1 MSDPVD
7 PKPIET
13 PKPFSEWSSTIDNDP
28 MEFGGQR
35 EDEISKKLRYSNYLR
50 ESYVES
56 GGYTVDL
63 EQQIRQGLYNELVSD
78 GYLEDGDLDTFS
90 TYFESPEISLET
102 KINSVK
108 ESEAVDFFDPIRDQ
122 IRQYEA
128 VDKLVTDLEGTEDL
142 ADTTV
147 AKRDELRARL
157 GEDIKYSFSN
167 IQERSVNSRELP
179 FARLSH
185 SDGTTS
191 IKAGKLAEDMSFTE
205 DEKGNRVFNPAGF
218 LTALRQS
225 KANGVQ
231 MSDALVARAL
241 LERQQGTNVPVY
253 QAQNLVTL
261 YNVIVEKLKTDEQL
275 QESVEGHSNRAAF
288 LLDKNVDGLLNKYV
302 LRELDQLA
310 TPFKDAGQLAMDFIG
325 KASPLVEDNPQL
337 KNKQEARRRLA
348 IAERQKVPFIINKL
362 RRDIVES
369 GVLPVEDFYS
379 DEDMILAY
387 RQVVL
392 DHAHNSGKFNFDN
405 KNLSNNILTNGFRG
419 PLAHRGI
426 LYRKSAFEQA
436 VAEKKGLTEDYK
448 EILVNQRKALT
459 TQEYP
464 RINELLLRDAT
475 NQADDWSEFST
486 SRIAKGK
493 KGPEILEEFL
503 DDPDNYDKFKRG
515 NEGLISIGVG
525 QSVVDAFTNLVEVA
539 PNLVAYGLDNVGG
552 YLPGDPRL
560 GKFVP
565 FRKLTTKAL
574 DKQADDAAD
583 RQEIAYLFGEK
594 VSAGQIALQTIAPVI
609 VDMTATAVLTIA
621 TGGTGGVL
629 YAGGKSVA
637 TGAARMSVK
646 GMLKGLSG
654 RSTLRTIKTSGTK
667 GLEAAAERA
676 VAAGLIKESVKT
688 GGRDGVMKTLKAYNN
703 TVAQRAGLTGAVF
716 TTAANRASAATFGT
730 LYNQIQASDPSLTE
744 QEVFDMAM
752 GPTLVVGSIT
762 GAVTGAFTFAGA
774 GAIDDAFA
782 RGMTYKGLENLIR
795 SLGNTGNYSR
805 EAIKRAVTKQ
815 VEIGIKKYAS
825 GTKGVK
831 EFIKGPV
838 KGTLLS
844 AGFEGAEESIQDFA
858 ATFVEDAALNRD
870 TPMIDRLRHTALS
883 FTIGAAF
890 GAGAP
895 VAFKGGPAAAR
906 RLFNRGE
913 LPTTTLQELDETQ
926 AVADEFREGVI
937 KRLEEAGSPEAAAEF
952 AETYDKRV
960 RTRGKVVAPAPDP
973 TTETLTAEGDTPT
986 EFGPKFTVKEIRT
999 GEDIDRRDAEYE
1011 EWLSGIDLGEE
1022 GQVEIPLDPEH
1033 YFRGAKE
1040 GVTITL
1046 VINENVSGQN
1056 ADGSWTPVRKA
1067 RIVVRNPDGTGGVN
1081 KFGQGD
1087 FYRDTVKLLSD
1098 SAASA
1103 AAPATTTIDFT
1114 SSTTEETPTETL
1126 PVRTETG
1133 RTRMVETPQGGLEVT
1148 VPPDQG
1154 FNQPGTLGTGALFVE
1169 QTTEEEADQLLS
1181 ELQNTLPETFRRLFD
1196 LEEIGANRTTA
1207 DGPVGINLQIINPD
1221 QQGELFGQ
1229 LDFSSL
1235 RGTENVDAD
1244 KIRRQEKARIQDINR
1259 SEISQKTQQ
1268 VAEGLGKPE
1277 RRAVRPKLTPYTT
1290 LPFLVTARAG
1300 RRKLKIDTAPFR
1312 SGDKLTAKEKEEVKA
1327 VDDLARDTGY
1337 PVRFHNSAKFGVPM
1351 TKNLAEK
1358 SEYLGATVYSYYP
1371 VLPIS
1376 RGEKGESFFSTP
1388 TKKRFFN
1395 PLTGKTKKK
1404 GEKVKARID
1413 RDGYGIFN
1421 NDPIVVAALLSA
1433 KKQVPIPEDFDMDL
1447 LNPAIVPEDGFAVDV
1462 LRPVL
1467 GTLSSDGKQ
1476 HLLLESAVTQVH
1488 KMGPVVLNTNRNN
1501 NVRNIL
1507 SLFVD
1512 AKDTGDRLY
1521 PDTVYAVDAKTGAT
1535 SSKSRVT
1542 FKELYRSLSDLVDT
1556 ALKDDRSAARRLL
1569 QRGINGANI
1578 DDDNVSTVA
1587 NALITEHEYLARLYD
1602 LRSQLQTT
1610 SEPAEGGTR
1619 VVAPTKSKRKAA
1631 VNKLKNQLR
1640 EGVPLDQFAN
1650 RALKVLPSGLDSEQ
1664 TTEDIIV
1671 EFINNEVLSNP
1682 KFDSGVM
1689 PEVYATALS
1698 VKGRYVEQEKT
1709 RGLHEIARS
1718 QIALGAEEG
1727 GLQQGALAGFGD
1739 STDTAL
1745 EFRSSAETELSRREE
1760 QEEVRSLLGP
1770 KDLGPLSPEI
1780 SITGQD
1786 YGNLTAATIDRILSV
1801 LDSAPDGKLRA
1812 ALNDLAFKGLYSGQE
1827 QQRQKQVQGQTAR
1840 DLMLDI
1846 AGWIQAGN
1854 HENPEALNF
1863 LKNISEL
1870 ESAQDLKDAFYLT
1883 SLSYQAEGDLSE
1895 DSKVVDEMV
1904 RLIEKYTPE
1913 LFNRMGDATT
1923 TQNIPD
1929 PSGERGADGRVRQIT
1944 VVRPKLK
1951 SRRDIA
1957 KQFLKGNNQS
1967 ILERSSRGYI
1977 EEALRREA
1985 EIQNLLDV
1993 DRLGLVSGDPESV
2006 VDAVRNIKKES
2017 SNPNHRLV
2025 AELLLED
2032 TNFMGSVEFIM
2043 DSNESA
2049 FAGTY
2054 NTLTDGT
2061 RVVSINLAT
2070 GNGRGL
2076 ENVLLEEYT
2085 HAFLAEVLN
2094 KPESDLTDFQRSA
2107 LTRLR
2112 NLYDNAKKS
2121 YVEKGK
2127 ANPIL
2132 DAGLENIDEFVAH
2145 FLLSPE
2151 FQKYVVDLPAQG
2163 NQNIFQR
2170 LVSIFAG
2177 LFRKVT
2183 NRESKKYVE
2192 ALQDILD
2199 LGRSTYLQ
2207 NEKDIKAMGAAVAYN
2222 SGVVVRRATQ
2232 RQFAQGADEFESAIP
2247 QRAVRLYSPA
2257 KSEPSESEV
2266 EEILG
2271 DSVDTLT
2278 TNLDEQAALE
2288 SAVATLRAS
2297 APYGMPI
2304 AEGKPEQGSA
2314 VMFADVESNTL
2325 FVDLEGLAETVSAMD
2340 PRAASLYVRSILSE
2354 EVIHTGGY
2362 NSLTQGQVEA
2372 VMSELSE
2379 EQYQEIA
2386 EEYLGREL
2394 TEEELANPEQRQI
2407 LAEEKLRMVVQKVL
2421 RGFTTEQ
2428 DYEFFSQNPT
2438 SFQILKRYVL
2448 AGLRSGARNTKNLGG
2463 SMEAAVN
2470 LMLTEYRA
2478 MERGFV
2484 REAVPVLRSRPLAK
2498 IVFDASNPQSSVQR
2512 YVDFQEKNTLE
2523 DILRSDVRRA
2533 HADRTA
2539 DRFAT
2544 SAHNFLWSDRN
2555 LPPRGAKVTKNEEVG
2570 SYIEELAMEF
2580 WGRKLTSKD
2589 ITPEEIE
2596 LITQV
2601 GVDEFE
2607 AAFHASGKNASDWY
2621 STSIEIAMQ
2630 VAAVLHPEL
2639 ANSELAV
2646 TFKGFETADD
2656 PAAAADLTMRI
2667 ALAITSQ
2674 NLTVALNTRF
2684 AEEQYQIFR
2693 ETGRFDPSKAESTLD
2708 EDGKKVGGYGEK
2720 SPSIASNLNL
2730 ANQFIDRYGFAELE
2744 AFLTR
2749 DIKVPDLEKLIE
2761 QVTGRKASIEGTKEE
2776 TVQGAAIFGPK
2787 IGQGFLQNIM
2797 GIFDPVTVDLWMRR
2811 TWGRWTGDVVG
2822 SGTTDR
2828 QLAKLIDAAREYGI
2842 KLDPV
2847 ISKLRPINR
2856 SNKTDG
2862 TYRSMSD
2869 AVMKRLETDE
2879 EFGSAVIKFAKE
2891 LKKISERHFKLTQTP
2906 MSGFE
2911 LGKFRS
2917 GKPLTHKEFI
2927 RAKEKEAREIDR
2939 AFEKAKPRLA
2949 KVRKQLEADFKAGT
2963 IDEETFNARKAKTL
2977 KAGFTQDWYVAN
2989 NKDLLMDKNERNA
3002 FKPAWALAASR
3013 IADSVKPID
3022 VPTPQDRRVISA
3034 VVNDIRKRLEKRG
3047 YRVTNADVQAVLW
3060 YPEKDIWERIKGR
3073 KDSSL
3078 KSSYDEEF
3086 IKLAKLRGLGEEA
3099 ESAARS
3105 VQRDKS
3111 RRTSRDS
3118 GAVDGQSTGGVR
3130 GGAVQL
3136 SSPVKR
3142 TGRLTGARTRY
3153 RSGRGSSQE
3162 DRRVSLS
3169 AEDFSAAA
3177 LANKEANKFGTS
3189 VDVLSPQEYDGY
3201 DLILLEKDGET
3212 TTISISPDGEVGSVT
3227 KSAGATTEMVLDAFE
3242 IATETNKVK
3251 WLNGFDTV
3259 LPDIYGKLGFKAVAR
3274 LGFNPEF
3281 APEGWDAERYARF
3294 NAGAP
3299 DVVFMRYVGKPT
3311 QYFAGQGDY
3320 VSDYNEA
3327 VVKTLEEVPLQLR
3340 SPVKRP
3346 SSGGMFQDVIDQID
3360 VPLAMVASERADRSK
3375 ALIRRGKPRT
3385 NIFETTWDFLLRIT
3399 QGDIAT
3405 PYRKIVE
3412 ARDQMNK
3419 ALGVVA
3425 PIAYAKELKLI
3436 IKEDFDNE
3444 VPIGLIAQAQGYV
3457 DGSLVPDSVLDQI
3470 EQEYIDD
3477 LEFAQNLE
3485 RGSLTRQ
3492 EHRDEKQAL
3501 RDIAKEEREE
3511 KTREAYKEAVEK
3523 VNQDRLRALASLE
3536 RSHPAKVRSWS
3547 RGRKVSLA
3555 SHIIEIRED
3564 LINPLQEKLIE
3575 AGVSPEIGIRISDT
3589 ADIYLTRAYRMF
3601 TEVGFLDKV
3610 RSDPEFAEVRDA
3622 AQEYFAEDYVRQRTD
3637 FHVKKGMDFHE
3648 AQVLANEELDNNP
3661 KIAEDTYQAFLQQ
3674 YEPGA
3679 GLSESTRSDLRQSID
3694 NLRKRTDLPKPVR
3707 DLLGEYGP
3715 EVGTDLTL
3723 RTLSTVSHITS
3734 QQVFLNQIR
3743 DYGLESKSMVTT
3755 KERYESVKEFGKES
3769 PYYDWRPVRSTTE
3782 TSKTATAQARGASDP
3797 LRDLY
3802 APAALVTGLN
3812 QALSGVST
3820 AGVTD
3825 TATQAMDLFSRG
3837 FRFTTGLGMLLKTHP
3852 NPGFHTRN
3860 AMGSYFF
3867 LLAQGGFKASD
3878 FYKKDSVFVQT
3889 FSRTVSDVKSLRT
3902 KLGRDVVD
3910 AELIELA
3917 NLGIFR
3923 DELRAGVLQD
3933 LVLGEESLGAALE
3946 KLHEQESVLAKGKKG
3961 ASVATERVIEI
3972 SAAIDAAVKIV
3983 AYNRELEFL
3992 EQSAAKYPEG
4002 RNATLGL
4009 EGRKRAA
4016 ADKIKMT
4023 YQSYSQSM
4031 PIVDAF
4037 RNNMVSNLFGPFI
4050 RFRTEI
4056 PRIVHNTYILGAR
4069 ELTQG
4074 IQDGDTI
4081 MAKRGGSRIGAMTSM
4096 LGVISYVLPQVISK
4110 ILAGVGFGDEEDDAL
4125 RILGP
4130 EYYKRQTFTRYFWGG
4145 ALRSLNL
4152 TFVNPFA
4159 MYVDP
4164 ITKSLE
4170 QLSKGNEFGAATQ
4183 LALGYLKDQYFDP
4196 QIAVSAFINAMLNK
4210 DPRTG
4215 RRFVIEGADE
4225 AERNVSER
4233 LKVFFKEAF
4242 VPVNFRALKEAYGD
4256 MSKGDL
4262 TGAGWEVIKTFAPF
4276 KIHTHDLESEFGRYL
4291 LQYRKDFADVKSRY
4305 GILKRDANMSDQAI
4319 RDVFND
4325 TTDALRRKNQELLL
4339 VMRGLVRLGVPP
4351 ERVKAVMIERSVG
4364 KSRTDKLLEPVAV
4377 MDRPDQS
4384 RLFDELLD
4392 KEFKDTAKSK
4402 GGETEGERRA
4412 RILSEEFYKRDR
4424 FIMVDD
4430 LPKN

>member
-35 EDEISKKLRYSNYLR
+35 EDEINKKLRYSNYLR
-50 ESYVES
+50 ESYIKADR
-56 GGYTVDL
+56 YTEDL
-63 EQQIRQGLYNELVSD
+63 EKQIQQGLYNELVSEE
-78 GYLEDGDLDTFS
+78 YLEDGDLETFS
-90 TYFESPEISLET
+90 TYFKSPDLSLEE
-102 KINSVK
+102 KIERIKTND
-108 ESEAVDFFDPIRDQ
+108 AIDFNDPIRAS

-128 VDKLVTDLEGTEDL
+128 VDKVVTNLEGTEDL
-142 ADTTV
+142 PDATV
-147 AKRDELRARL
+147 ARRAEIREQLQAEVGDRFADFQQLAVNADE
-157 GEDIKYSFSN
+157 I
-167 IQERSVNSRELP
+167 P
-179 FARLSH
+179 FARVTY
-185 SDGTTS
+185 SDGTTRLEAS
-191 IKAGKLAEDMSFTE
+191 KLAEQMSYTE
-205 DEKGNRVFNPAGF
+205 DDEGNRTFNPEGF
-218 LTALRQS
+218 LSALRQS
-225 KANGVQ
+225 KSAGVQ
-231 MSDALVARAL
+231 MIDGLIARGL
-241 LERQQGTNVPVY
+241 LERKEGTNLPVY
-253 QAQNLVTL
+253 QAQKLIPL
-261 YNVIVEKLKTDEQL
+261 YKLITERAKTDQGLKDTIEANANTVAWL
-275 QESVEGHSNRAAF
+275 A
-288 LLDKNVDGLLNKYV
+288 DKNTEGFFDNKYN
-302 LRELDQLA
+302 RETLDR
-310 TPFKDAGQLAMDFIG
+310 AGQVLTDTAQRFADFMGGFIG
-325 KASPLVEDNPQL
+325 AEAQL
-337 KNKQEARRRLA
+337 PKRLEERRRISLAGRRRLPTV
-348 IAERQKVPFIINKL
+348 IAKL
-362 RRDIVES
+362 RKDIVDS
-369 GVLPVEDFYS
+369 GALLDSDFYS
-379 DEDMILAY
+379 EEELTQAY
-387 RQVVL
+387 QQVVF
-392 DHAHNSGKFNFDN
+392 DHAHNSGKFSYDED
-405 KNLSNNILTNGFRG
+405 NLSNNIYVNGFLG
-419 PLAHRGI
+419 PRMHRAAM
-426 LYRKSAFEQA
+426 YRKSTFDEALA
-436 VAEKKGLTEDYK
+436 GKKDISEDFK
-448 EILVNQRKALT
+448 QIISDQRDALM
-459 TQEYP
+459 TQSYP
-464 RINELLLRDAT
+464 SINELLLRDAT
-475 NQADDWSEFST
+475 NQADEWSEFST
-486 SRIAKGK
+486 KRLAEGK

-503 DDPDNYDKFKRG
+503 DDPDVYEKFKRG
-515 NEGLISIGVG
+515 NEGLFSIGIG
-525 QSVVDAFTNLVEVA
+525 QSVVDAFTNLVEFA
-539 PNLVAYGLDNVGG
+539 PIAASGVLNYAGQF
-552 YLPGDPRL
+552 LPGDPRI
-560 GKFVP
+560 GKIVP
-565 FRKLTTKAL
+565 FTEGATKAL
-574 DKQADDAAD
+574 TKQAQDSAD
-583 RQEIAYLFGEK
+583 RQEIAYLFGDDI
-594 VSAGQIALQTIAPVI
+594 SIGQIAGQTLVPVL
-609 VDMTATAVLTIA
+609 VDMTATALLAFA
-621 TGGTGGVL
+621 TGGVGGAA
-629 YAGGKSVA
+629 YASSKALA
-637 TGAARMSVK
+637 TGSARMSVK
-646 GMLKGLSG
+646 GMLKGLAG
-654 RSTLRTIKTSGTK
+654 RSTLRTVTSSGK
-667 GLEAAAERA
+667 ALESAAERA
-676 VAAGLIKESVKT
+676 VTAGLIKESIKT
-688 GGRDGVMKTLKAYNN
+688 GGREGVMKTLKAYNN
-703 TVAQRAGLTGAVF
+703 KVAQKAGLTGAVF
-716 TTAANRASAATFGT
+716 TTAANRSGAATFGS
-730 LYNQIQASDPSLTE
+730 LYNQIKASDPSLSD
-744 QEVFDMAM
+744 QEVYDLAM
-752 GPTLVVGSIT
+752 GPTMTVAAIT
-762 GAVTGAFTFAGA
+762 GAVTGAFTFMGA

-782 RGMTYKGLENLIR
+782 RGMTYKSLADVIR
-795 SLGNTGNYSR
+795 SVGNVGGYSDD
-805 EAIKRAVTKQ
+805 AIKAAVRKQ
-815 VEIGIKKYAS
+815 VEIGIKKYGS
-825 GTKGVK
+825 GGKGI
-831 EFIKGPV
+831 EGFIKGPG
-838 KGTLLS
+838 KAIGLS
-844 AGFEGAEESIQDFA
+844 VLAEASEESIQDFA
-858 ATFVEDAALNRD
+858 ATFVEDAALNRNM
-870 TPMIDRLRHTALS
+870 PMIDRLRHAAMS
-883 FTIGAAF
+883 FVIGGAF
-890 GAGAP
+890 GGIAP
-895 VAFKGGPAAAR
+895 MVTKGTPALYR
-906 RLFNRGE
+906 KLFNKGE
-913 LPTTTLQELDETQ
+913 LPTTTFQDLERTE
-926 AVADEFREGVI
+926 AAEIEFREGVI
-937 KRLEEAGSPEAAAEF
+937 KRLEDAGSPEAAAEF
-952 AETYDKRV
+952 AEIYDQRV
-960 RTRGKVVAPAPDP
+960 RTRGRVAPAPDP
-973 TTETLTAEGDTPT
+973 TTETVTEEGDTPAT
-986 EFGPKFTVKEIRT
+986 ETV
-999 GEDIDRRDAEYE
+999 D
-1011 EWLSGIDLGEE
+1011 
-1022 GQVEIPLDPEH
+1022 V
-1033 YFRGAKE
+1033 
-1040 GVTITL
+1040 
-1046 VINENVSGQN
+1046 
-1056 ADGSWTPVRKA
+1056 
-1067 RIVVRNPDGTGGVN
+1067 
-1081 KFGQGD
+1081 
-1087 FYRDTVKLLSD
+1087 
-1098 SAASA
+1098 ASTA
-1103 AAPATTTIDFT
+1103 
-1114 SSTTEETPTETL
+1114 EETPTETL

-1133 RTRMVETPQGGLEVT
+1133 RTRMVETPQSGLEVT

-1154 FNQPGTLGTGALFVE
+1154 FNQPGTLGTGALFIE

-1181 ELQNTLPETFRRLFD
+1181 ELQNTKPETFRRLFA
-1196 LEEIGANRTTA
+1196 EEDIGADRTTA
-1207 DGPVGINLQIINPD
+1207 DGPVGIDLQIINPE
-1221 QQGELFGQ
+1221 QQGELFGE
-1229 LDFSSL
+1229 LDFTTL
-1235 RGTENVDAD
+1235 EGNGNFDAA
-1244 KIRRQEKARIQDINR
+1244 KFRRQEQARISQNNP
-1259 SEISQKTQQ
+1259 SEISQRTQQ
-1268 VAEGLGKPE
+1268 VAGRLGQPE

-1312 SGDKLTAKEKEEVKA
+1312 SGDKLTAEEKEEVKA
-1327 VDDLARDTGY
+1327 VDDLARDTGF
-1337 PVRFHNSAKFGVPM
+1337 PIRFQNSAKFGVPM

-1358 SEYLGATVYSYYP
+1358 SDYLAATVYSYYP

-1376 RGEKGESFFSTP
+1376 RGEEGETNFSTR

-1395 PLTGKTKKK
+1395 PITGKTKKK

-1447 LNPAIVPEDGFAVDV
+1447 LNPAIVPEEGFAVDV

-1488 KMGPVVLNTNRNN
+1488 KMGSVVLNTNRNN

-1521 PDTVYAVDAKTGAT
+1521 PDTVYAVDAKTGLT
-1535 SSKSRVT
+1535 SSKNKVT
-1542 FKELYRSLSDLVDT
+1542 FKELYRSLSDFVEE
-1556 ALKDDRSAARRLL
+1556 ALTTEGSRARFIL
-1569 QRGINGANI
+1569 QMGRDGAKIN
-1578 DDDNVSTVA
+1578 DDNVSTVA

-1610 SEPAEGGTR
+1610 SEPAAEGTR
-1619 VVAPTKSKRKAA
+1619 VVAPTKRKRKVA
-1631 VNKLKNQLR
+1631 VDKLKNQLR
-1640 EGVPLDQFAN
+1640 EGVPLDQFAQ
-1650 RALKVLPSGLDSEQ
+1650 RALKVLPSNLDFPEQ

-1671 EFINNEVLSNP
+1671 EFINNEVLNNEQ
-1682 KFDSGVM
+1682 FADGAM
-1689 PEVYATALS
+1689 PEVRETATT
-1698 VKGRYVEQEKT
+1698 VRDRYVEQEIT
-1709 RGLHEIARS
+1709 RGLHDEARANL
-1718 QIALGAEEG
+1718 ALGAEEG
-1727 GLQQGALAGFGD
+1727 GLQQGALAG
-1739 STDTAL
+1739 TDTAL
-1745 EFRSSAETELSRREE
+1745 EFRAEEESELSRQEE
-1760 QEEVRSLLGP
+1760 QQEFRRLLDNP
-1770 KDLGPLSPEI
+1770 RDLGPLSPEI

-1786 YGNLTAATIDRILSV
+1786 YGNITTAVLNRILSV
-1801 LDSAPDGKLRA
+1801 LDSPDGGKLRA
-1812 ALNDLAFKGLYSGQE
+1812 ALNDLAYKGPYVGVE
-1827 QQRQKQVQGQTAR
+1827 QQRQKYIEGLPAR
-1840 DLMLDI
+1840 EVMRDVG
-1846 AGWIQAGN
+1846 GWIQRGN
-1854 HENPEALNF
+1854 HENPAALNF
-1863 LKNISEL
+1863 LKNIADL
-1870 ESAQDLKDAFYLT
+1870 ESAQDLKDAFYLS
-1883 SLSYQAEGDLSE
+1883 SLSYQVEGDLSE
-1895 DSKVVDEMV
+1895 DSPVVDEMV

-1957 KQFLKGNNQS
+1957 RQFLKGNHES

-1993 DRLGLVSGDPESV
+1993 ERLGLVSGDSESV

-2032 TNFMGSVEFIM
+2032 SNFMKSVEFIM

-2054 NTLTDGT
+2054 STLTDGT

-2170 LVSIFAG
+2170 LISIFAG

-2222 SGVVVRRATQ
+2222 SGVVVRRAV
-2232 RQFAQGADEFESAIP
+2232 RRGFAQGADEFESAIS
-2247 QRAVRLYSPA
+2247 QRAVRLYSPP
-2257 KSEPSESEV
+2257 KSKPSESEV

-2271 DSVDTLT
+2271 DSIDTLT
-2278 TNLDEQAALE
+2278 TDLDEQAALE
-2288 SAVATLRAS
+2288 SAVATLKAS
-2297 APYGMPI
+2297 VPYGMPI
-2304 AEGKPEQGSA
+2304 AVGKPEQGSA

-2325 FVDLEGLAETVSAMD
+2325 FVDLESLAETVSEMD
-2340 PRAASLYVRSILSE
+2340 PRAASLYVRSVLSE

-2394 TEEELANPEQRQI
+2394 TEEELADPMQRQT

-2478 MERGFV
+2478 MEMGFV

-2498 IVFDASNPQSSVQR
+2498 IFFDASNPQASIQR
-2512 YVDFQEKNTLE
+2512 YVDFQEKDTLE
-2523 DILRSDVRRA
+2523 DILRSNVRIA

-2555 LPPRGAKVTKNEEVG
+2555 LPPKGAKVTKNEEVG

-2646 TFKGFETADD
+2646 TFKGFETAED

-2730 ANQFIDRYGFAELE
+2730 ANQFIGRYGFAELE

-2963 IDEETFNARKAKTL
+2963 IDEETFNTRKAKTL

-2989 NKDLLMDKNERNA
+2989 NKDLLMDKQERNA

-3118 GAVDGQSTGGVR
+3118 GAVDGESTGGVR

-3227 KSAGATTEMVLDAFE
+3227 KSAGASTEMVLDAFE

-3274 LGFNPEF
+3274 LRFNPEF

-3311 QYFAGQGDY
+3311 QYFAGQGEY
-3320 VSDYNEA
+3320 VSDYDEA
-3327 VVKTLEEVPLQLR
+3327 VEKTLEQVPLQLR
-3340 SPVKRP
+3340 SPVRRTE
-3346 SSGGMFQDVIDQID
+3346 SEGFNIENIIDQMD
-3360 VPLAMVASERADRSK
+3360 VPLALLPEDITKRRSLVGGREGLPETLFEKFWDKIVRA
-3375 ALIRRGKPRT
+3375 I
-3385 NIFETTWDFLLRIT
+3385 
-3399 QGDIAT
+3399 QGDVAKPYRQIIEARNQLKKAMAVVT
-3405 PYRKIVE
+3405 PYS
-3412 ARDQMNK
+3412 
-3419 ALGVVA
+3419 
-3425 PIAYAKELKLI
+3425 YAKELKLI
-3436 IKEDFDNE
+3436 AEEDYGDE
-3444 VPIGLIAQAQGYV
+3444 LPLDLVAQAQGYL
-3457 DGSLVPDSVLDQI
+3457 DGNLVS
-3470 EQEYIDD
+3470 QEEYAQ
-3477 LEFAQNLE
+3477 LEKEYADALEEANTLE
-3485 RGSLTRQ
+3485 RGSLSLR
-3492 EHRDEKQAL
+3492 EFRDEKQAL
-3501 RDIAKEEREE
+3501 RAIAKEEYQEKIREVE
-3511 KTREAYKEAVEK
+3511 QEAIEK
-3523 VNQDRLRALASLE
+3523 VNKDRLQALATLE
-3536 RSHPAKVRSWS
+3536 RNHPAKVRSWS
-3547 RGRKVSLA
+3547 KGRKVSLA
-3555 SHIIEIRED
+3555 SHLIEMREKV
-3564 LINPLQEKLIE
+3564 IKPMQSKLIE
-3575 AGVSPEIGIRISDT
+3575 AGVRPEIGVRISDT

-3601 TEVGFLDKV
+3601 NDAGYLEAV
-3610 RSDPEFAEVRDA
+3610 RSDPEFAQVRETAKD
-3622 AQEYFAEDYVRQRTD
+3622 FFVDDYVRRKTD
-3637 FHVKKGMDFHE
+3637 QYVDQGMDFME
-3648 AQVLANEELDNNP
+3648 AQVKAFEEVP
-3661 KIAEDTYQAFLQQ
+3661 DTYRDNAFNAFLQQ
-3674 YEPGA
+3674 YEPGFSFKPEV
-3679 GLSESTRSDLRQSID
+3679 GEDLTQML
-3694 NLRKRTDLPKPVR
+3694 NNFRKRKDLPKPVR

-3715 EVGTDLTL
+3715 EIGTDLMVHTMA
-3723 RTLSTVSHITS
+3723 TVSSITA
-3734 QQVFLNQIR
+3734 QHVFLEQLKE
-3743 DYGLESKSMVTT
+3743 YGIKSDTMVTYKQRKKSMD
-3755 KERYESVKEFGKES
+3755 EFGEDS
-3769 PYYDWRPVRSTTE
+3769 PYFDWRPVRNSGE
-3782 TSKTATAQARGASDP
+3782 TSQTKTAQAIGNLDP
-3797 LRDLY
+3797 LAGLY
-3802 APAALVTGLN
+3802 APATLVKGLN
-3812 QALSGVST
+3812 QMLGSVSKKGTAST
-3820 AGVTD
+3820 AEQVFAAVAKLLRKGTGF
-3825 TATQAMDLFSRG
+3825 AMFA
-3837 FRFTTGLGMLLKTHP
+3837 KTHP

-3860 AMGSYFF
+3860 ASGAYFF
-3867 LLAQGGFKASD
+3867 MAAQGLLKPRF
-3878 FYKKDSVFVQT
+3878 FTQT
-3889 FSRTVSDVKSLRT
+3889 FRETSKSLWSLRSR
-3902 KLGRDVVD
+3902 LGRDTLD
-3910 AELIELA
+3910 SEMAELA
-3917 NLGIFR
+3917 NLGVFR

-3933 LVLGEESLGAALE
+3933 FLFGEESISSMLE
-3946 KLHEQESVLAKGKKG
+3946 KLGDLEAQLPKEDEFVAGPRPPKG
-3961 ASVATERVIEI
+3961 AARLVEERIVEI
-3972 SAAIDAAVKIV
+3972 SAAIDAANKIV
-3983 AYNRELEFL
+3983 AFYGELSYL
-3992 EQSAAKYPEG
+3992 ERSAQKYPGG
-4002 RNATLGL
+4002 RYDRLGDA
-4009 EGRKRAA
+4009 GRKREA

-4023 YQSYSQSM
+4023 FQSYSNS
-4031 PIVDAF
+4031 IKLVEAF
-4037 RNNMVSNLFGPFI
+4037 SKSEFATLVAPFF

-4056 PRIVHNTYILGAR
+4056 PRIIVNSHKLAIAEIAQGRREKDSIIRNRGRLRLASIQGMIGGVTYGLPLL
-4069 ELTQG
+4069 LT
-4074 IQDGDTI
+4074 
-4081 MAKRGGSRIGAMTSM
+4081 K
-4096 LGVISYVLPQVISK
+4096 V
-4110 ILAGVGFGDEEDDAL
+4110 LAGYGVGDDEEEAL
-4125 RILGP
+4125 RLLGP
-4130 EYYKRQTFTRYFWGG
+4130 EYYKRGTFIRYYEKGN
-4145 ALRSLNL
+4145 LVSLGMS
-4152 TFVNPFA
+4152 FFNPFS
-4159 MYVDP
+4159 MTVDP
-4164 ITKSLE
+4164 FGRSVDAMIRGDAGKAVGAG
-4170 QLSKGNEFGAATQ
+4170 LSGFFTDN
-4183 LALGYLKDQYFDP
+4183 YLDP
-4196 QIAVSAFINAMLNK
+4196 QIMLSAFLAALKNE

-4215 RRFVIEGADE
+4215 DPISIEGSDTAFERGSRAVIAALREAFLPVNARDLERMNTRMKRGEHSAAVQELFKMFRPLKKHEHDLPREFQSYLYKYKEEFANTRRRFNKASIDA
-4225 AERNVSER
+4225 
-4233 LKVFFKEAF
+4233 
-4242 VPVNFRALKEAYGD
+4242 
-4256 MSKGDL
+4256 DL
-4262 TGAGWEVIKTFAPF
+4262 T
-4276 KIHTHDLESEFGRYL
+4276 
-4291 LQYRKDFADVKSRY
+4291 
-4305 GILKRDANMSDQAI
+4305 DQEI
-4319 RDVFND
+4319 RDIY
-4325 TTDALRRKNQELLL
+4325 TKTATSLRRKNQELLM
-4339 VMRGLVRLGVPP
+4339 VIRAMARLGVSS
-4351 ERVKAVMIERSVG
+4351 EEINARLDKVKIGEA
-4364 KSRTDKLLEPVAV
+4364 KKKLLLQPTAA
-4377 MDRPDQS
+4377 MDRPS
-4384 RLFDELLD
+4384 IPNIISSVRD
-4392 KEFKDTAKSK
+4392 KEFKNTDLS
-4402 GGETEGERRA
+4402 GDDETEGERRA
-4412 RILSEEFYKRDR
+4412 RILLEEFNKQNRYL
-4424 FIMVDD
+4424 FLDD
-4430 LPKN
+4430 PPKN

>member
-35 EDEISKKLRYSNYLR
+35 EDEINKKLRYSNYLR
-50 ESYVES
+50 ESYVGS

-108 ESEAVDFFDPIRDQ
+108 ESEAIDFFDPIRDQ

-157 GEDIKYSFSN
+157 GEDIKDSFSN
-167 IQERSVNSRELP
+167 IQERSVNSSELP
-179 FARLSH
+179 FARLSR

-191 IKAGKLAEDMSFTE
+191 IKAGKLAEQMSFTE

-253 QAQNLVTL
+253 QAENLVTL
-261 YNVIVEKLKTDEQL
+261 YNIIVEKLKTDEQL
-275 QESVEGHSNRAAF
+275 QESVEGHANRAAF
-288 LLDKNVDGLLNKYV
+288 LLDKDVDGILNKYV
-302 LRELDQLA
+302 LKELDQYA
-310 TPFKDAGQLAMDFIG
+310 TPFKDAGQFAMDLVG
-325 KASPLVEDNPQL
+325 KFSPLVKDDPQL

-348 IAERQKVPFIINKL
+348 IAERRKVPFVINKL

-369 GVLPVEDFYS
+369 GALSVEDFYS
-379 DEDMILAY
+379 DEDLTLAY

-419 PLAHRGI
+419 PLAHRGV
-426 LYRKSAFEQA
+426 LYRKAAFEQA
-436 VAEKKGLTEDYK
+436 VAEKEGLTEDYK
-448 EILVNQRKALT
+448 EILVNQRKALM

-464 RINELLLRDAT
+464 RINQLLLRDAT

-486 SRIAKGK
+486 SRIAEGK

-515 NEGLISIGVG
+515 NEGFISIGVG
-525 QSVVDAFTNLVEVA
+525 QSIVDAFTNVVEVA
-539 PNLVAYGLDNVGG
+539 PNLAAYALDNVGG

-565 FRKLTTKAL
+565 FRKLATKAL
-574 DKQADDAAD
+574 DKQADDSAD

-609 VDMTATAVLTIA
+609 VDMSATAILTLL
-621 TGGTGGVL
+621 TGGVGGVM
-629 YAGGKSVA
+629 YAGGKSLA

-688 GGRDGVMKTLKAYNN
+688 GGREGVMKTIKAYNN

-744 QEVFDMAM
+744 QEVFDLAM

-795 SLGNTGNYSR
+795 SLGNTGNYSKL
-805 EAIKRAVTKQ
+805 AIKRAVTKQ

-844 AGFEGAEESIQDFA
+844 GGFEGAEEAIQDFA

-870 TPMIDRLRHTALS
+870 TPMIDRVRHTALS
-883 FTIGAAF
+883 FAIGAAF
-890 GAGAP
+890 GAAAP

-937 KRLEEAGSPEAAAEF
+937 KRLEESGSPEAAAEF

-973 TTETLTAEGDTPT
+973 ATETLTEEGDTPAT
-986 EFGPKFTVKEIRT
+986 E
-999 GEDIDRRDAEYE
+999 
-1011 EWLSGIDLGEE
+1011 
-1022 GQVEIPLDPEH
+1022 
-1033 YFRGAKE
+1033 
-1040 GVTITL
+1040 
-1046 VINENVSGQN
+1046 
-1056 ADGSWTPVRKA
+1056 
-1067 RIVVRNPDGTGGVN
+1067 
-1081 KFGQGD
+1081 
-1087 FYRDTVKLLSD
+1087 
-1098 SAASA
+1098 
-1103 AAPATTTIDFT
+1103 TIDVT
-1114 SSTTEETPTETL
+1114 STAEETPTETL

-1169 QTTEEEADQLLS
+1169 QTTEEEADQLLN

-1207 DGPVGINLQIINPD
+1207 DGPVGIDLRIINPD
-1221 QQGELFGQ
+1221 QQGELFGEF
-1229 LDFSSL
+1229 DFSSL
-1235 RGTENVDAD
+1235 RGTENVEAD
-1244 KIRRQEKARIQDINR
+1244 KVRRQEKARIQDITR

-1312 SGDKLTAKEKEEVKA
+1312 SGDKLTAEEKEEIKA

-1337 PVRFHNSAKFGVPM
+1337 PVRFQKSAKFGVPM
-1351 TKNLAEK
+1351 TKNFAEK
-1358 SEYLGATVYSYYP
+1358 SDYLGATVYSYYP
-1371 VLPIS
+1371 VFPIS
-1376 RGEKGESFFSTP
+1376 RGEKGEKNFSTR

-1395 PLTGKTKKK
+1395 PITGKTKEK

-1433 KKQVPIPEDFDMDL
+1433 KKQVPIPEDFNMDL
-1447 LNPAIVPEDGFAVDV
+1447 LNPAIVEAEGFAVDV

-1488 KMGPVVLNTNRNN
+1488 KMGSVVLNTNRNN

-1521 PDTVYAVDAKTGAT
+1521 PDTVYAVDAKTGLT
-1535 SSKSRVT
+1535 SSKNRVT
-1542 FKELYRSLSDLVDT
+1542 FKELYRSLSDFVNEALTNEEST
-1556 ALKDDRSAARRLL
+1556 ARFML
-1569 QRGINGANI
+1569 QMGKEGGKIN
-1578 DDDNVSTVA
+1578 DDNVSTVA

-1602 LRSQLQTT
+1602 LRSQLQNI
-1610 SEPAEGGTR
+1610 SEPAAEGTR
-1619 VVAPTKSKRKAA
+1619 VVAPTKSKRKVA
-1631 VNKLKNQLR
+1631 VDKLKNQLR
-1640 EGVPLDQFAN
+1640 EGVPLDQFAD
-1650 RALKVLPSGLDSEQ
+1650 RALKILSSSLDSEQ

-1671 EFINNEVLSNP
+1671 EFINNEVLNNEQ
-1682 KFDSGVM
+1682 FADGAM
-1689 PEVYATALS
+1689 PEVRETATT
-1698 VKGRYVEQEKT
+1698 VKDRYVEQEIT
-1709 RGLHEIARS
+1709 RGLHDDVRA
-1718 QIALGAEEG
+1718 QLALGAEEG
-1727 GLQQGALAGFGD
+1727 GLQQGALSGFGD

-1745 EFRSSAETELSRREE
+1745 EFRSSAEAELSRQEE
-1760 QEEVRSLLGP
+1760 QEEVQRLLGNP

-1786 YGNLTAATIDRILSV
+1786 YGNITTAVLNRILSV

-1812 ALNDLAFKGLYSGQE
+1812 ALNDLAYKGPYVGVE
-1827 QQRQKQVQGQTAR
+1827 QQRQRYIEGLDAR
-1840 DLMLDI
+1840 LVMRDI
-1846 AGWIQAGN
+1846 GGWIQRGN
-1854 HENPEALNF
+1854 HENPAALNF
-1863 LKNISEL
+1863 LKNIADL
-1870 ESAQDLKDAFYLT
+1870 ESAQDLKDAFYLS
-1883 SLSYQAEGDLSE
+1883 SLSYQVEGDLSE
-1895 DSKVVDEMV
+1895 DSQVVDEMV

-1957 KQFLKGNNQS
+1957 KQLLKGNNQS

-2006 VDAVRNIKKES
+2006 VAAVRNIKKES

-2032 TNFMGSVEFIM
+2032 SNFMKSVEFIM

-2054 NTLTDGT
+2054 STLTDGT

-2085 HAFLAEVLN
+2085 HAFLADVLN

-2183 NRESKKYVE
+2183 NRESEKYVE

-2222 SGVVVRRATQ
+2222 SGVVVRRAV
-2232 RQFAQGADEFESAIP
+2232 RRGFAQGADEFEPNIF
-2247 QRAVRLYSPA
+2247 QRTFRLYSPI
-2257 KSEPSESEV
+2257 KSQSSESEV

-2304 AEGKPEQGSA
+2304 AVGKPEQGSA
-2314 VMFADVESNTL
+2314 VMFSDVESNTL
-2325 FVDLEGLAETVSAMD
+2325 FVDLEGLAETVSIMD
-2340 PRAASLYVRSILSE
+2340 PRSASLYVRSILSE
-2354 EVIHTGGY
+2354 EVIHTGGF

-2394 TEEELANPEQRQI
+2394 TEEELADPEQRQT

-2470 LMLTEYRA
+2470 LMLREYSA

-2512 YVDFQEKNTLE
+2512 YVDFQEKDTLV
-2523 DILRSDVRRA
+2523 DILRSDVRIA

-2555 LPPRGAKVTKNEEVG
+2555 LPPKGANVTKNEEVG

-2646 TFKGFETADD
+2646 TYKGFETAED

-2693 ETGRFDPSKAESTLD
+2693 ETGKFDPSKAESTLD

-2730 ANQFIDRYGFAELE
+2730 ANKFIDRYGFAELE

-2797 GIFDPVTVDLWMRR
+2797 GNFDPVTVDLWMRR

-2869 AVMKRLETDE
+2869 AVMKRLETDQ

-2989 NKDLLMDKNERNA
+2989 NKDLLMDKQERNA

-3189 VDVLSPQEYDGY
+3189 VDVLPPEEYDGY

-3212 TTISISPDGEVGSVT
+3212 TTISISPSGEVGSVT

-3274 LGFNPEF
+3274 LRFNPEF

-3311 QYFAGQGDY
+3311 QYFAGQGEY
-3320 VSDYNEA
+3320 VSDYDEA
-3327 VVKTLEEVPLQLR
+3327 VEKTLEQVPLQLR

-3346 SSGGMFQDVIDQID
+3346 SSGGMFQDIIDQID
-3360 VPLAMVASERADRSK
+3360 VPLAMIPSERADRSK

-3385 NIFETTWDFLLRIT
+3385 NIFDTTWDILLRLT

-3457 DGSLVPDSVLDQI
+3457 DGNLVPDSVLDQI

-3694 NLRKRTDLPKPVR
+3694 NLRKRTDLPKPIR

-3889 FSRTVSDVKSLRT
+3889 FARTAGDVVSLGNR
-3902 KLGRDVVD
+3902 LGRDVVD

-3917 NLGIFR
+3917 NLGLFR

-4023 YQSYSQSM
+4023 YQSYSQSL

-4037 RNNMVSNLFGPFI
+4037 RNNMLSNLIGPFI

-4096 LGVISYVLPQVISK
+4096 LGVISYVLPQVVSK
-4110 ILAGVGFGDEEDDAL
+4110 VFAGVGFGDEEDDAL
-4125 RILGP
+4125 KILGP
-4130 EYYKRQTFTRYFWGG
+4130 EYYKRQTFTRFFFGG
-4145 ALRSLNL
+4145 TLRSLNL

-4170 QLSKGNEFGAATQ
+4170 QLFKGQKLGAAQ
-4183 LALGYLKDQYFDP
+4183 ELALGYLKDQYFDP
-4196 QIAVSAFINAMLNK
+4196 QIAVSAFINAMMLNK
-4210 DPRTG
+4210 NPRTG

-4233 LKVFFKEAF
+4233 FMAFIKEAF
-4242 VPVNFRALKEAYGD
+4242 LPVNFRALKEAYGD

-4364 KSRTDKLLEPVAV
+4364 KSRTNKLLEPVAV

-4384 RLFDELLD
+4384 RLFDELLN
-4392 KEFKDTAKSK
+4392 KEFKNTAKSK
-4402 GGETEGERRA
+4402 GDETEGERRA